1 MSSLISFAFICA
13 GTIGN
18 PLGICLGV
26 SILILF
32 PCFALH
38 LALDAISEQ

>member
-1 MSSLISFAFICA
+1 MSSLISFAFNCA

-18 PLGICLGV
+18 LLGICLGV
-26 SILILF
+26 SILISF
-32 PCFALH
+32 PCFALY